1 MRYSK
6 MLIPTV
12 KEVPADAQVISHV
25 LMLRAGLIRK
35 VAAGVYNYLPLGLRV
50 LRKIEQIIREEM
62 TRSGAQELLMPAV
75 TPAELWQE
83 SGRWAKY
90 GPELLRV
97 KDRKGAEYCI
107 GPTHEEVIT
116 ALVRNEVK
124 SYKQLPLNLFQ
135 IQTKFRDEMRPRFG
149 LMRGREFIMKD
160 AYSFDV
166 DERAAAATYDVMYRT
181 YCRIFDRCGLGY
193 RAVEADTG
201 NIGGNRSHEFQVLAE
216 SGEDAIVACTKC
228 SYAANVEKA
237 AIGAPPPAPQASRP
251 DIPLKKVA
259 TPDQHT
265 IDQVSAFLKVAPQQ
279 IVKTLVYLVD
289 GKPLAALCRG
299 DHEINEVKLRAHL
312 HADEVVLADDAAVEK
327 ATRAPVGFAGP
338 VGLDLPIVA
347 DQAVPELFDAVCG
360 ANEKDMHYTGL
371 AVPRDV
377 KLLSVGDLRTACAGD
392 VCGRCGNT
400 FGAHRGI
407 EVGQV
412 FFLGTKYAEPMK
424 CLFLGEDGKEHP
436 MVMGCYGIGVGRT
449 AAAAIEQNHD
459 PDGIIWPLPIAP
471 CQVHLISLGP
481 QPEIMQAAEA
491 LYQDLLTRG
500 VEVLFDDR
508 PERPGVKFKD
518 ADLLGIP
525 FRIAIGQKGLAG
537 GFAEWRPRR
546 SKQTVNVPLAEVAAH
561 ARAAIDAE
569 LQRAPAEATT

>member
-35 VAAGVYNYLPLGLRV
+35 VAAGIYNYLPLGLRV

-62 TRSGAQELLMPAV
+62 VRAGAQELLMPAV
-75 TPAELWQE
+75 NPAELWQE
-83 SGRWAKY
+83 SGRWYKY
-90 GPELLRV
+90 GPELLRF
-97 KDRKGAEYCI
+97 KDRKGADYCV

-116 ALVRNEVK
+116 ALVRGEVR
-124 SYKQLPLNLFQ
+124 SYKELPLNLFQ
-135 IQTKFRDEMRPRFG
+135 IQSKFRDEVRPRFG
-149 LMRGREFIMKD
+149 LMRAREFIMKD

-166 DERAAAATYDVMYRT
+166 DEKAAAVCYEGMYRT
-181 YCRIFDRCGLGY
+181 YCRIFDRCGLRF

-216 SGEDAIVACTKC
+216 SGEDAIVACSQC

-237 AIGAPPPAPQASRP
+237 AIGAPPVAPAASRP
-251 DIPLKKVA
+251 DIPLQKVA
-259 TPDQHT
+259 TPGQRT
-265 IDQVSAFLKVAPQQ
+265 IDEVASFLKVEPQQ
-279 IVKTLVYLVD
+279 IVKSLIYLVD

-312 HADEVVLADDAAVEK
+312 RADEVMLADDATIEQ
-327 ATRAPVGFAGP
+327 TTHAPCGFAGP

-347 DQAVPELFDAVCG
+347 DQAVAQMFGAVCG
-360 ANEKDMHYTGL
+360 ANEKDMHFTGL

-377 KLLSVGDLRTACAGD
+377 KLQSIGDLRTARAGD
-392 VCGRCGNT
+392 TCGRCGGS
-400 FGAHRGI
+400 FELHRGV

-412 FFLGTKYAEPMK
+412 FFLGTKYAAPMK
-424 CLFLGEDGKEHP
+424 CVYLGEDGKEHP

-459 PDGIIWPLPIAP
+459 DDGIIWPLPIAP
-471 CQVHLISLGP
+471 CQVHLLSLGP
-481 QPEIMQAAEA
+481 QPEVVQVADR
-491 LYQDLLTRG
+491 LYHELLEHG
-500 VEVLFDDR
+500 VEVLYDDR
-508 PERPGVKFKD
+508 SERPGVKFKD

-525 FRIAIGQKGLAG
+525 FRIAIGGKGVAG
-537 GFAEWRPRR
+537 GYAEWRPRR
-546 SKQTVNVPLAEVAAH
+546 DRQTVNVPLAVIASH
-561 ARAAIDAE
+561 ARAAIDSE
-569 LQRAPAEATT
+569 MRRTPAEIAP